1 MTQGGSSQQLLLTM
15 LNKHLHLLQGTLE
28 HLVLQTLNQGDT
40 MHGFEVLEWIR
51 STTGGE
57 LVIEEGA
64 LYPALHRMEKRGWL
78 AAEWGVSPKGRRAK
92 YYRLTKNGRA
102 ALASEEAKW
111 GRYVAAV
118 ANVVRG

>member
-1 MTQGGSSQQLLLTM
+1 MCDKRLD
-15 LNKHLHLLQGTLE
+15 LLQGTLE
-28 HLVLQTLNQGDT
+28 HLVLQTLKQRDT

-64 LYPALHRMEKRGWL
+64 LYPALHRMESRGWL

-92 YYRLTKNGRA
+92 YYRLTKKGRA

-111 GRYVAAV
+111 GRYVEAV
-118 ANVVRG
+118 AKLAEG

>member
-1 MTQGGSSQQLLLTM
+1 MR
-15 LNKHLHLLQGTLE
+15 NKRLALLQGTLE
-28 HLVLQTLNQGDT
+28 HLVLQTLKQGET

-64 LYPALHRMEKRGWL
+64 LYPALHRMERRGWL

-92 YYRLTKNGRA
+92 YYRLTKKGRA
-102 ALASEEAKW
+102 ALANEEAKW
-111 GRYVAAV
+111 GRYVEAV
-118 ANVVRG
+118 ARLAEG

>member
-1 MTQGGSSQQLLLTM
+1 MSSKRLD
-15 LNKHLHLLQGTLE
+15 LLQGTLE
-28 HLVLQTLNQGDT
+28 HLVLQTLKQRDT

-92 YYRLTKNGRA
+92 YYRLTKKGRA
-102 ALASEEAKW
+102 ALAREEAKW
-111 GRYVAAV
+111 GRYVQAV
-118 ANVVRG
+118 AKLAEG

>member
-1 MTQGGSSQQLLLTM
+1 MRSKRLD
-15 LNKHLHLLQGTLE
+15 LLQGTLE
-28 HLVLQTLNQGDT
+28 HLVLQTLKQRDT

-64 LYPALHRMEKRGWL
+64 LYPALHRMERRGWL
-78 AAEWGVSPKGRRAK
+78 AAEWGISPKGRRAK
-92 YYRLTKNGRA
+92 YYRLTKKGRA

-111 GRYVAAV
+111 GRYVEAV
-118 ANVVRG
+118 AKLAEG

>member
-1 MTQGGSSQQLLLTM
+1 MR
-15 LNKHLHLLQGTLE
+15 NKRLDLLQGTLE
-28 HLVLQTLNQGDT
+28 HLVLQTLKRRDM

-64 LYPALHRMEKRGWL
+64 LYPALHRMERRGWL

-92 YYRLTKNGRA
+92 YYRLTKKGRA

-111 GRYVAAV
+111 GRYVEAV
-118 ANVVRG
+118 AKLAEG